1 MDNHYHFIIQR
12 YDKELYKL
20 MHQINNKYSKYFN
33 AKYKRVGHI
42 FQGRYKANL
51 IQDERYLISV
61 IRYVRY
67 VHRNPVRAGM
77 CKDVSEKAM
86 LR

>member
-61 IRYVRY
+61 IRYV
-67 VHRNPVRAGM
+67 HRNPVRAGM